1 MSVVIVIILKG
12 MNLLFE
18 FGVSILTLACFYD
31 FPIVW
36 NCSDSVGLI
45 YCVNYMNFQ
54 HFIPHK
60 FENVLLFFI
69 RNIASYIFGT

>member
-18 FGVSILTLACFYD
+18 FGVSILPLACFYD
-31 FPIVW
+31 CPIVW

-45 YCVNYMNFQ
+45 YCVNYLNF
-54 HFIPHK
+54 HDFIPYK
-60 FENVLLFFI
+60 IESVLLLFT
-69 RNIASYIFGT
+69 RNIASYIFRT